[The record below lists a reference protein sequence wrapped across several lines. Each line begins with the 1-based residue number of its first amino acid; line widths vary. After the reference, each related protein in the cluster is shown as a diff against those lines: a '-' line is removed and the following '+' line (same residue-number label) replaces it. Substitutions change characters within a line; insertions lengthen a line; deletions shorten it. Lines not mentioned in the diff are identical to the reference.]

1 MASIIP
7 FIDQYH
13 IHKNF
18 ECNKPQKPLKNS
30 IIDII
35 YNHKDLTIFAS
46 IMKKYENIHNLIDD
60 YNEYTLFVPSDSEM
74 YKKYTED
81 EIKYIKESLE
91 TDTCINIIKFSLL
104 KRRLSNIDFTSNTS
118 FTVPTFNRQTAL
130 LVENTSGI
138 TVLNN
143 TSKVI
148 HWNQNATNG
157 IIHITDN
164 IIMPYN

>member
-13 IHKNF
+13 IHKKF
-18 ECNKPQKPLKNS
+18 ECNKTQKITKNS

-35 YNHKDLTIFAS
+35 YNHKDLTIFTY
-46 IMKKYENIHNLIDD
+46 IMKKCNNIHNLIDD
-60 YNEYTLFVPSDSEM
+60 YSEYTLFVPSDSELR
-74 YKKYTED
+74 KKYTE
-81 EIKYIKESLE
+81 EQLKYIKETLDI
-91 TDTCINIIKFSLL
+91 DTCINIIKFSLL
-104 KRRLSNIDFTSNTS
+104 KRRLTNIDFTSNSS
-118 FTVPTFNRQTAL
+118 FTVPTFNRQNSL
-130 LVENTSGI
+130 LVENISDI

-157 IIHITDN
+157 VIHITDN